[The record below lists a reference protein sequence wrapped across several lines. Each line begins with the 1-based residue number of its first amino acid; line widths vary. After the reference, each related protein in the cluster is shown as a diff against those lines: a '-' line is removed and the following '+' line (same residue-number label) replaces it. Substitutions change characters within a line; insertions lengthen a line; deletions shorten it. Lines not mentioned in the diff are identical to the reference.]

1 MSSYQG
7 AFLAQF
13 NLYIIKLSPCVLQ
26 DTCCN
31 TLRIKKIYSY
41 YNIIIIVSNINLIE
55 IIFHKIFFNNIY
67 IYLFFSIHS
76 FKQCK
81 FYLKYFSQK
90 LD

>member
-1 MSSYQG
+1 MNSYQG

-13 NLYIIKLSPCVLQ
+13 YLYIIKLSPCDLQ

-55 IIFHKIFFNNIY
+55 INFHKIFFNNIY
-67 IYLFFSIHS
+67 IYLFFQFIRLNNANFISSI
-76 FKQCK
+76 F
-81 FYLKYFSQK
+81 LRN
-90 LD
+90 